1 MTSSLGHQTV
11 ASLLKSKPP
20 VPYANMLRQVT
31 NHIKKLQEELSAESS
46 TNIEFEESSRRSFE
60 FLTSQLKALK
70 QAFNTLS
77 DTLLEE
83 LEHISHTVVVVGTGL
98 GVGTTGERAFS
109 ECGGRGVIVSGYEKM
124 IPVPYF
130 F

>member
-1 MTSSLGHQTV
+1 MVQASAASSIGHQTV

-31 NHIKKLQEELSAESS
+31 NHVKKLQDELQAEAE
-46 TNIEFEESSRRSFE
+46 TNIEFEDSSRRTFE
-60 FLTSQLKALK
+60 YLTQQLKALK
-70 QAFNTLS
+70 LAFNTLS

-83 LEHISHTVVVVGTGL
+83 LEHISQTVTEVLSSCST
-98 GVGTTGERAFS
+98 S
-109 ECGGRGVIVSGYEKM
+109 ESRFIL
-124 IPVPYF
+124 F